1 MEMGKTFIIIMH
13 YACIHVF
20 GIKNRVE
27 HNVSAFQ
34 RFFIGL
40 NQGCK
45 IYHDKTQIHFIHN
58 WVNSSIDYKSDNN
71 HSFNA
76 G

>member
-1 MEMGKTFIIIMH
+1 MEMEKTFIIIMH
-13 YACIHVF
+13 YARIHVF

-27 HNVSAFQ
+27 HSVSAFQ

-45 IYHDKTQIHFIHN
+45 IYHDKTQI
-58 WVNSSIDYKSDNN
+58 
-71 HSFNA
+71 
-76 G
+76 

>member
-1 MEMGKTFIIIMH
+1 MDKQKINESKMEKTFIIIMH

-27 HNVSAFQ
+27 HSVSAFQ

-40 NQGCK
+40 HQGCK
-45 IYHDKTQIHFIHN
+45 ICHDKTQI
-58 WVNSSIDYKSDNN
+58 
-71 HSFNA
+71 
-76 G
+76 